1 MGVELGELNSGN
13 DWSAR
18 ARDFF
23 AALPAARPAR
33 SHVLPCGRDGP
44 QPRPME
50 AMEPGVQAGWRLPLS
65 FPLDDA
71 VLTNQITMEPTGIGT
86 QNHEGVARPRHNI
99 SVKGTASGG
108 IGQGSCEDRVRP
120 EAITAAVA
128 LLDPVLRTQQRRMNP
143 KPIDGEC
150 RGCVARTRV
159 APPF

>member
-13 DWSAR
+13 DWPAR

-23 AALPAARPAR
+23 AAFPEARPRVLTCSLADATAR
-33 SHVLPCGRDGP
+33 SQGP
-44 QPRPME
+44 WRPWR
-50 AMEPGVQAGWRLPLS
+50 PWSQGVQAGWRLPLS

-108 IGQGSCEDRVRP
+108 IGQGSCEDRVKI
-120 EAITAAVA
+120 A
-128 LLDPVLRTQQRRMNP
+128 
-143 KPIDGEC
+143 
-150 RGCVARTRV
+150 
-159 APPF
+159 